1 MQKNYLPSV
10 ADAVAATPLMESAIL
25 ASQTAG
31 TDVTDTYLGMVGRDQ
46 LIGSIYIVPVS
57 AGLTASDT
65 LYVTFTINKQTA
77 AGGDT
82 AIGSVVTKVTGGSGT
97 WTKWVPV
104 SCTVVAGAFLSAN
117 DTVFVSTTHA
127 STGTATPS
135 FQVCIFP
142 AQT

>member
-1 MQKNYLPSV
+1 MIKTYLPSV
-10 ADAVAATPLMESAIL
+10 ADCVSADPLVASAVVAAQS
-25 ASQTAG
+25 AG
-31 TDVTDTYLGMVGRDQ
+31 TDITDQYLGMVGAAQ
-46 LIGSIYIVPVS
+46 PIGQIYIVPIS

-77 AGGDT
+77 AGGDVQ
-82 AIGSVVTKVTGGSGT
+82 IGTVVTKVTGGSGT

-104 SCTVVAGAFLSAN
+104 ACTVSANATLAAN
-117 DTVFVSTTHA
+117 DTLFVSTTHA

-142 AQT
+142 TVT